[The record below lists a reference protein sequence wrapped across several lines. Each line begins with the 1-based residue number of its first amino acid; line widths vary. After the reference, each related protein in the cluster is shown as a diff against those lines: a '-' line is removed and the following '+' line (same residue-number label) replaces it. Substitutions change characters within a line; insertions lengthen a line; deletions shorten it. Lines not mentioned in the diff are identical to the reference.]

1 MNFQDPALTFALALA
16 AGVLAQG
23 IARHLRIPGIILLLG
38 TGVLLGP
45 EFLNLVRP
53 DVLGEGL
60 QPIVG
65 LAVAVILF
73 EGGLQLNIRRL
84 RRQALAIRRLIT
96 IGALITITGATIA
109 AQLVLGWGVEIALL
123 FGTLVSVTGPT
134 VINPL
139 TRRIRLKKNLRTV
152 LEAEGVLID
161 PIGAILA
168 VVALE
173 MVLATSAADAAL
185 DLLGLPGRLG
195 LGLLIGVAGGFMMGG
210 LLKMKR
216 VIPAGF
222 ENIFTLAFVLA
233 FFQASNAIFPE
244 SGIMTVAIAGLVV
257 GNMKIQRSREL
268 VEFKEQLTTMLVG
281 FLFVLLAAAVRLD
294 DVRALGVAGVVTA
307 FILMLVVRPLDV
319 AISTWGADYS
329 IREKAFIAWLG
340 PRGIVAFAV
349 SSLFATELAHN
360 DMTAEGIQL
369 RAMVFLVIAMTVV
382 FQGGTAGLLAG
393 ALGVRMRTNH
403 GFLIAGANGV
413 ARELARTLREAGGE
427 QLPVVLVDTNAHE
440 TQLAQKAGFR
450 VLFGNAGDEG
460 MLLRAEVGSRRAF
473 VALTPNEGVNL
484 LLTRKVHELHREMP
498 CLVAIDPDHGVTPEQ
513 VHEAH
518 AQVLFGSGI
527 DFERWAHA
535 LRQDRVSTQAWTLAG
550 ADGGRIGTLP
560 LADPA
565 VGVLPLVLARGKRVE
580 PVNDR
585 TELRSGDT
593 IWFAIHK
600 DSMDAAAAGLV
611 NAGWTRRDSAQ
622 TATGKA
628 TVETPEA

>member
-1 MNFQDPALTFALALA
+1 MNLQDPALTFALALA

-38 TGVLLGP
+38 TGILLGP

-53 DVLGEGL
+53 DELGDGL

-73 EGGLQLNIRRL
+73 EGGLQLNLRRL
-84 RRQALAIRRLIT
+84 RRQATAIRRLIT

-109 AQLVLGWGVEIALL
+109 AQIILGWGVEVSLL

-139 TRRIRLKKNLRTV
+139 TRRIGLKKHLRTV

-173 MVLATSAADAAL
+173 AVLATSATDAAL

-195 LGLLIGVAGGFMMGG
+195 LGLLIGVAGGFMIGA

-216 VIPAGF
+216 VIPPGF

-233 FFQASNAIFPE
+233 LFQGSNAIFHE

-268 VEFKEQLTTMLVG
+268 VEFKEQLTTLLVG
-281 FLFVLLAAAVRLD
+281 FLFVLLAAAVPLA
-294 DVRALGVAGVVTA
+294 DVRALGIPGIVTA
-307 FILMLVVRPLDV
+307 FVLMLVVRPLDV
-319 AISTWGADYS
+319 AVSTWRTDYS
-329 IREKAFIAWLG
+329 TREKAFIAWLG

-349 SSLFATELAHN
+349 GSLFATELAHE
-360 DMTAEGIQL
+360 DMTAEGLQL

-382 FQGGTAGLLAG
+382 VQGGTAGILARV
-393 ALGVRMRTNH
+393 LDLRMPTNN
-403 GFLIAGANGV
+403 GFLIAGANEV
-413 ARELARTLREAGGE
+413 ARALGRTLRAAGGDE
-427 QLPVVLVDTNAHE
+427 VPVVMVDTNAHE
-440 TQLAQKAGFR
+440 AKVAEAGGFR
-450 VLFGNAGDEG
+450 VIFGNAADESV
-460 MLLRAEVGSRRAF
+460 LQRAELSSRRAF

-484 LLTRKVHELHREMP
+484 LLTRKAKELQREMP
-498 CLVAIDPDHGVTPEQ
+498 CIVAIDPSHGVSVDQ
-513 VHEAH
+513 VHEAE
-518 AQVLFGSGI
+518 ARVLFGAGI

-535 LRQDRVSTQAWTLAG
+535 LRQERVTVRAWNLERG
-550 ADGGRIGTLP
+550 SGGRIGTIPVLG
-560 LADPA
+560 DPS
-565 VGVLPLVLARGKRVE
+565 VDVLALVHRRARRVE
-580 PVNDR
+580 PAHDH
-585 TELRSGDT
+585 TEIRAGDT
-593 IWFAIHK
+593 VWFAAL
-600 DSMDAAAAGLV
+600 DASLQAAEDGLR
-611 NAGWTRRDSAQ
+611 NAGWVMAPGANDA
-622 TATGKA
+622 
-628 TVETPEA
+628 PEPGA